1 MLMRPYLIAFVLAVA
16 AGLAQAGGVVE
27 AASEAGLAEAGRLAR
42 DGQIDAALAVYRAL
56 SESQP
61 ESAAVHARMG
71 GMLLLKQDYAEAVRN
86 FQIAI
91 GLDPEN
97 NGEAFVGLGIAYLHL
112 GQYGPARAALTEA
125 RRLKPESAADL
136 EQVVAWLDGRTSNSE
151 GSHR

>member
-1 MLMRPYLIAFVLAVA
+1 MRPYLIAFVLAVT
-16 AGLAQAGGVVE
+16 AGLTQADGVAE
-27 AASEAGLAEAGRLAR
+27 TASETGLAEAGRLAR